1 MAPSKTALAKTLGV
15 SRQSLYYKPVRAGR
29 DAQLRD
35 TILDT
40 LEEHPAYGHRRI
52 GLTLSINKK
61 RVLRVMCT
69 YHIKPKILRGRR
81 KWVKNT
87 TELVMETI
95 PNRIKDICP
104 IQPDVVWVGD
114 FTHLTFHAREIY
126 LATAMDAYTRE
137 IIGWQIGLH
146 HTTRLT
152 LDVLEEAQRKRSS
165 CPKYFHSDQGSEYTA
180 SESIRWLV
188 KNGITPSMSPKG
200 KPWNNGKQESFYLT
214 FKIECGVPQKLP
226 TIEALIE
233 VIGKYINYYNT
244 KRIHSALK
252 MPPRKYYEKM
262 KRK

>member
-1 MAPSKTALAKTLGV
+1 MAPSKTALARTPGV
-15 SRQSLYYKPVRAGR
+15 SRQSLYYKPVRPQK
-29 DAQLRD
+29 DAQLKED
-35 TILDT
+35 ILSV
-40 LEEHPAYGHRRI
+40 LAQHPAYGYRRI
-52 GLTLSINKK
+52 CIALAINNK
-61 RVLRVMCT
+61 RVRRGMHT
-69 YHIKPKILRGRR
+69 YNIRPTIMRGRK

-87 TELVMETI
+87 TEIVMETI

-126 LATAMDAYTRE
+126 LATVMDAYTRE

-152 LDVLEEAQRKRSS
+152 LDVLEEAKRKRKNT
-165 CPKYFHSDQGSEYTA
+165 PAFFHSDQGSEYTA
-180 SESIRWLV
+180 SESIRWLI
-188 KNGITPSMSPKG
+188 KNEIAPSMSPKG

-233 VIGKYINYYNT
+233 VIGKFINYYNT
-244 KRIHSALK
+244 RRIHSKLK
-252 MPPRKYYEKM
+252 MPPKIFCEKM
-262 KRK
+262 RRK

>member
-15 SRQSLYYKPVRAGR
+15 SRQSLYYQPIRPR
-29 DAQLRD
+29 QDEQLRD
-35 TILDT
+35 TVLDT
-40 LEEHPAYGHRRI
+40 LSENPGYGHRRI
-52 GLTLSINKK
+52 GISLSMNKK
-61 RVLRVMCT
+61 RILRVMHK
-69 YHIKPKILRGRR
+69 YNIRPKILRGAK
-81 KWVKNT
+81 KWVKNKA
-87 TELVMETI
+87 EIVMETI

-104 IQPDVVWVGD
+104 IQPYVVWVGD

-126 LATAMDAYTRE
+126 LATVMDAYTRE

-152 LDVLEEAQRKRSS
+152 LDVLEEAKRKRKN
-165 CPKYFHSDQGSEYTA
+165 CPMYFHSDQGSEYTA
-180 SESIRWLV
+180 NESIRWLV
-188 KNGITPSMSPKG
+188 KNHITPSMSPKG

-244 KRIHSALK
+244 KRIHSVLK
-252 MPPRKYYEKM
+252 MAPRKFYEKM